1 MKRESDILVFDP
13 NFWKMKSCGESKVM
27 TLDGK
32 GCIDRD
38 ECLTNPCLNGGLCI
52 NREPFYLCD
61 CPDGYFGENCE
72 FLQQGQIVRL
82 SMGALAAILV
92 CLLIILSE
100 WGRLLGLVFLFL
112 VRPIY
117 RFYKSGNRCHINGK
131 VSCVS
136 TSVAQL
142 DEPS

>member
-1 MKRESDILVFDP
+1 
-13 NFWKMKSCGESKVM
+13 M

-32 GCIDRD
+32 GCVDRD
-38 ECLTNPCLNGGLCI
+38 ECLTNPCLNGGICI

-100 WGRLLGLVFLFL
+100 FPSIVRGRKKVFPFMSVLF
-112 VRPIY
+112 
-117 RFYKSGNRCHINGK
+117 FYKSHSG
-131 VSCVS
+131 VV
-136 TSVAQL
+136 
-142 DEPS
+142 